1 MTTASTVT
9 VDIDPGVLLARPP
22 ATIGRF
28 RVIGELGRGANGVV
42 YAAHDP
48 VLGRDVAIKAIPLTV
63 DDKVRA
69 RAEANFIKEARAVAG
84 LSHAHIVTVFD
95 AGRTDTLAYI
105 AMERLHGRDLHEFL
119 HSGVRP
125 SLRQAAAL
133 MARIAEAVHY
143 AHKRGLIH
151 RDIKPSN
158 IFLTRDMRPKVLDF
172 GVAMPRSQADSLGR
186 SRLVGTPNYMSPEQ
200 AQGLPLDAR
209 SDVFSL
215 GAILYEMVTG
225 QRAFDAPTTEEVLRR
240 LIEREPTPVAQLR
253 PDAPAELVRII
264 GKAMAKDVESRYQT
278 AGELRNDLAAF
289 AGAAEMELGAR
300 RPPAAP
306 APSRWRAWGAAAAS
320 LVAVAAAVALWQ
332 APREAEAPA
341 SEAASAAAQS
351 PAASAAAAPEAAA
364 ATAAGSAGAEPPSAE
379 PAGQSR
385 TPVSAAPPGRAER
398 AAPREGHL
406 TLAIAPWGE
415 VVVNGEVRGVSPPLT
430 ELHLPPGRHTVE
442 VRNAD
447 FPPLKTS
454 IEVEA
459 GKTRMLQHRF

>member
-9 VDIDPGVLLARPP
+9 FDIDPTVLLAQPP
-22 ATIGRF
+22 QTIGRF
-28 RVIGELGRGANGVV
+28 RVITELGRGANGVV

-84 LSHAHIVTVFD
+84 LSHPHIVTVFD

-133 MARIAEAVHY
+133 MARIADAVHY

-172 GVAMPRSQADSLGR
+172 GVAMPRSQADPLGR

-225 QRAFDAPTTEEVLRR
+225 QRAFDAPTTEEVLQR
-240 LIEREPTPVAQLR
+240 LIDREPTPVAQLR
-253 PDAPAELVRII
+253 PDAPAELLRII
-264 GKAMAKDVESRYQT
+264 GKAMAKDVEARYQT

-289 AGAAEMELGAR
+289 AGAAEMEGGAR
-300 RPPAAP
+300 RPPEPPRVSRRRAA
-306 APSRWRAWGAAAAS
+306 WAAALS
-320 LVAVAAAVALWQ
+320 LVAVATAMVLWQ
-332 APREAEAPA
+332 GGRDGGSSAPP
-341 SEAASAAAQS
+341 
-351 PAASAAAAPEAAA
+351 APEAAA
-364 ATAAGSAGAEPPSAE
+364 AAPPTAPANAEAPPAEPSAVTAAAA
-379 PAGQSR
+379 PAVA
-385 TPVSAAPPGRAER
+385 PAAPPSRAER
-398 AAPREGHL
+398 APPREGHV

-430 ELHLPPGRHTVE
+430 ELHLPPGKHTVE

-447 FPPLKTS
+447 FPPLKTN

-459 GKTRMLQHRF
+459 GKTRTLRHRF